1 MTGGS
6 AQPATRAPSDA
17 DRQPL
22 SPMRRAIAQS
32 TAASALIPQFTLQR
46 SAALDAVERER
57 ARLRTADVRVSYQD
71 FIVAAAAAALVRH
84 PGVNASFD
92 GDAIVTHRAVNV
104 GIAIALDDGLV
115 GPAILDA
122 DRLSVV
128 EIAAARIRL
137 NTAVREQVIGS
148 RELFGATFTVSNLG
162 PLGVESFSA
171 LVVPP
176 QAAILAVGAVSGAPD
191 APRVA
196 LSLSCDHRVLD
207 GAPAAAFLATLVGAL
222 EEPGP
227 ADAPPR
233 RK

>member
-1 MTGGS
+1 MTGDS
-6 AQPATRAPSDA
+6 AQPVTRAPSDA

-32 TAASALIPQFTLQR
+32 TSASALIPQFTLQR
-46 SAALDAVERER
+46 SAVLDAVEAER
-57 ARLRTADVRVSYQD
+57 ARLRAADVRVSYQD
-71 FIVAAAAAALVRH
+71 FAVAAAAAALVRH

-92 GDAIVTHRAVNV
+92 VDAIVTHAAVNV
-104 GIAIALDDGLV
+104 GIAIALADGLV

-137 NTAVREQVIGS
+137 NEAVREQRIGG

-176 QAAILAVGAVSGAPD
+176 QAAILAVGAVSGAPL

-196 LSLSCDHRVLD
+196 LSLSCDHRVVD
-207 GAPAAAFLATLVGAL
+207 GAVGARFMQAFKRL
-222 EEPGP
+222 IEQP
-227 ADAPPR
+227 ALMLL
-233 RK
+233 